1 MLVATVDGQA
11 QRMEKKE
18 GYMELIENH
27 FRKMM
32 ETGTDVY
39 GSVITSM
46 WMSVLDTRTGIP
58 PDKPHSPKRVYRL
71 IGAPQGTTLYW
82 DQPLLV
88 AACALSKLTGKPQY
102 ADSVNLYIKAFLNR
116 CVDDQGMFLWGN
128 HQYYDAVKDKVIH
141 FSGGYHELRP
151 ITPAWELFWRHDRQ
165 KCERYIRTMFPRHI
179 YDKKTG
185 GFNRHDDGKKGHA
198 FIESGGILVE
208 SIAWLYSKTKDTELL
223 ENALKIARYSY
234 SHSGKSTGLVINQ
247 PDFNRWDS
255 KVCTTEIGVW
265 AQSLLRAAKYTAN
278 DEFAEMAQLGIYAY
292 LKYGY
297 DSKALKYY
305 GQLRVQDGMPE
316 ELKEKGYWPCY
327 YADVWNGDQ
336 WPTHDY
342 PMAVAEACVTLYEQ
356 TNDKIY
362 LDAIHRWA
370 KVIADSTPANG
381 GKGAY
386 AEQYGRCIHF
396 LIRAGNIL
404 KDKSMLDHARVLA
417 KEAADGLYEG
427 GMFQGHQGTHLY
439 ESVDGVGY
447 LFLALMYLETG
458 EDMDLC
464 GFGF

>member
-1 MLVATVDGQA
+1 
-11 QRMEKKE
+11 
-18 GYMELIENH
+18 MELIENH